1 MVFTH
6 QGVSC
11 GGKRRNLIY
20 RPHTVR
26 EDRPDIKSLKLNYF
40 RDKCIRWQPLHR
52 RRLPTTLYILII
64 LFQRWTR
71 GWNRERTR
79 PTLTSRSLL
88 SLFLYHRQCVLHLCG
103 VNPRW
108 LLPIDRSCVGSSW
121 SVKIF
126 IRPSLTL
133 TSGNSNSL
141 PFFSVFGTGWRVDRT
156 QIQCSGS
163 GVFDMSVDVTFSNLL
178 IIHQAKLR
186 QRKSQA
192 WRRFEYPVL
201 ISIEFDDFTSP
212 FIPYFLFRLRKYIK
226 HSRQCFIGY
235 PNTSN
240 FVKNNPL
247 RVVFSTL
254 FSVFGYP
261 HETLSRVWCIM

>member
-1 MVFTH
+1 M
-6 QGVSC
+6 
-11 GGKRRNLIY
+11 
-20 RPHTVR
+20 
-26 EDRPDIKSLKLNYF
+26 
-40 RDKCIRWQPLHR
+40 
-52 RRLPTTLYILII
+52 
-64 LFQRWTR
+64 
-71 GWNRERTR
+71 
-79 PTLTSRSLL
+79 
-88 SLFLYHRQCVLHLCG
+88 
-103 VNPRW
+103 
-108 LLPIDRSCVGSSW
+108 GSSW

-126 IRPSLTL
+126 IRPSLKL

-156 QIQCSGS
+156 QIQCSGC

-240 FVKNNPL
+240 FVKNTPL
-247 RVVFSTL
+247 RVAFSTL

-261 HETLSRVWCIM
+261 HETLSRVWVLITFRIVSCMSKISLEICPDFSSFNLGLMQIFWRGLLFNIRLASTALIRESSL